1 MILMSVITFNSAWIY
16 APTPPPPS
24 PVPSTQNATEVAESL
39 YEHTTGSN

>member
-16 APTPPPPS
+16 APS